1 LRSISTSF
9 RSVLLLVISRYSMY
23 LQLHSML
30 TSSPRGPLGL
40 GAWLAGPVWPPP
52 PLGFLCRGQGFLPLP
67 IYVCVL
73 CTLIINLL
81 FFTNISAYNI
91 HDREKA

>member
-9 RSVLLLVISRYSMY
+9 GSVLLLVISRYSMY

-52 PLGFLCRGQGFLPLP
+52 PWVSCVEGKGFYPCLYM
-67 IYVCVL
+67 YVCYAP
-73 CTLIINLL
+73 
-81 FFTNISAYNI
+81 S
-91 HDREKA
+91 